1 MNILELRLEDT
12 TVRTSTI
19 KILRQYFPDA
29 PIGELKKAIEAND
42 VIFSCSA
49 GSYDGKRSMM
59 KIIRSLSQEGI
70 PIKLCEQT
78 DSNTYPLI
86 VKELQAFIH
95 RGRTIGKQVI
105 KVS

>member
-49 GSYDGKRSMM
+49 GSYDGK
-59 KIIRSLSQEGI
+59 G
-70 PIKLCEQT
+70 P
-78 DSNTYPLI
+78 
-86 VKELQAFIH
+86 
-95 RGRTIGKQVI
+95 
-105 KVS
+105 